1 MLNIVALLCVAF
13 VMHNNHSNKK
23 NMKPIYK
30 NLLRACLLFLAT
42 AGVLFILG
50 QPAIAGPFLIA
61 GFVALAFGVRGKDST
76 KPFSFT
82 ASILAVVTLTL
93 YFPQLFLVWGRTF
106 GEDGEI
112 LRNGLV
118 LTAFIT
124 PLMQII
130 MFGMGSQMSLDDF
143 KGVIKMPKGV
153 LIGVVSSFLVMPIVA
168 FTIVNI
174 FTFHPDPV
182 MNASIAVGVILVGV
196 VPTGLASNVMTYIAK
211 GNLPLSITMT
221 SVSTLL
227 APVITPLLFVFLTR
241 GLTYGIDTGFEILF
255 WPQMINIL
263 HMIILPIIAG
273 FTFNLFYKKETRQAI
288 TRQVGAYLVIILAI
302 SFLPAFVLD
311 ATFGSAVAGLGRALA
326 WFLILPIVGA
336 LCLHKVLKGDM
347 KLIKTIL
354 GSFSTVGIA
363 VIIAVTTSAGRD
375 AFLAVGALL
384 ILTNFI
390 HNITGY
396 SLGYGIAT
404 LFRMSETDRRT
415 VALECGMQNGGLASG
430 LANQMGQIATIGL
443 APAVWGPIMNST
455 GSALASF
462 WSSRPPKDGSRDDKE
477 EL

>member
-1 MLNIVALLCVAF
+1 
-13 VMHNNHSNKK
+13 
-23 NMKPIYK
+23 MKPIYK

-42 AGVLFILG
+42 AGVLFIFG

-61 GFVALAFGVRGKDST
+61 AFVALAFGVRGKEST

-82 ASILAVVTLTL
+82 ASILAAVTVSM

-106 GEDGEI
+106 GDDGEI

-118 LTAFIT
+118 LTALIT

-153 LIGVVSSFLVMPIVA
+153 AIGVVSSFMVMPLVA
-168 FTIVNI
+168 FGIVNI

-182 MNASIAVGVILVGV
+182 LNASIAAGVILVGV
-196 VPTGLASNVMTYIAK
+196 VPTGLASNVMTFIAK

-227 APVITPLLFVFLTR
+227 APIITPLLFVTLAGQMIEIVFLN
-241 GLTYGIDTGFEILF
+241 
-255 WPQMINIL
+255 QMINIL

-273 FTFNLFYKKETRQAI
+273 FTFNLFYKKETRETVIKQMCAFFI
-288 TRQVGAYLVIILAI
+288 IILGISLLPLLQGASLGAVAVGFLRSAGMFLVLPTVGAI
-302 SFLPAFVLD
+302 
-311 ATFGSAVAGLGRALA
+311 
-326 WFLILPIVGA
+326 
-336 LCLHKVLKGDM
+336 CLYQVLKGDM
-347 KLIKTIL
+347 KIIKTVL
-354 GSFSTVGIA
+354 SSFSTIGIA
-363 VIIAVTTSAGRD
+363 IIITVTTSAGRD

-415 VALECGMQNGGLASG
+415 VALECGMQNGGMASG
-430 LANQMGQIATIGL
+430 LAVAMDKIATVGL